1 MVETLTA
8 DRAALAD
15 RADRAATLPTAP
27 PTAPTPRPGHRQ
39 DSRWMVGIGMALVAA
54 ILITMLD
61 LRADVNGLTDDMTGR
76 PRRPHRPRRQL
87 TPRHSAPLFGFT
99 TPLLDAYLGTA

>member
-1 MVETLTA
+1 MTA

-15 RADRAATLPTAP
+15 RADRAADLADRAADRADRRARDTD
-27 PTAPTPRPGHRQ
+27 RI
-39 DSRWMVGIGMALVAA
+39 SRWMVGIGMALVAA

-61 LRADVNGLTDDMTGR
+61 LRADVNGLTGRHDRR

-87 TPRHSAPLFGFT
+87 TPRHSAPLFGFHNPT
-99 TPLLDAYLGTA
+99 T